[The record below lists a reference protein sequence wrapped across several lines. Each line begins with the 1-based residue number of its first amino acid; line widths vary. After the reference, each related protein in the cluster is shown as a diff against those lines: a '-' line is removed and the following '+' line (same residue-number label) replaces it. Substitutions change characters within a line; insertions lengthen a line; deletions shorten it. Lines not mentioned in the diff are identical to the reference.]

1 MKNSMMKVVSM
12 FFFMSLIL
20 TSQALLAPLAHALDI
35 DEKLTLRFLRVSST
49 KKTVL
54 VNRGGE
60 DGLVVGDH
68 AKFFITAGVVARG
81 VVEKV
86 SPTRS
91 VWSLYRIV
99 DPTEIIEDKVLN
111 LKIAT
116 PAKITD
122 DPSKSLKD
130 EPIPGGSEMMNV
142 GDEVGTSRTDEGLNS
157 AKEMAMTDADE
168 AELRDV
174 SGEVDSKVSKKAK
187 AKVASKTRKSSE
199 EMDVDSEEDLD
210 ASAAEEEYREVKK
223 DTKRKSKREIED
235 RESTYENTLPYFRS
249 TIRSRTWEVVG
260 GLNLNSLWYETS
272 NTSTAASATGID
284 LSLFVEKYF
293 YNNNNFFKDF
303 SLYGL
308 LHRTSL
314 NAGTSVDTNQYFEYG
329 LGLNYHFY
337 NKAYQANQFI
347 GFGNFAIGA
356 GSVST
361 ETVSTTN
368 SAVSTDSGSNSF
380 FSLGAGIKYYTSRA
394 VGVRVMLDYYHSSES
409 RDLADLTTTDIN
421 LSGLRFQLGVSY
433 RF

>member
-1 MKNSMMKVVSM
+1 MKK
-12 FFFMSLIL
+12 SLM
-20 TSQALLAPLAHALDI
+20 TLLPLIIFLISLSAYALDI

-99 DPTEIIEDKVLN
+99 DPAEIVEDKVLN

-122 DPSKSLKD
+122 DPSRSLKD
-130 EPIPGGSEMMNV
+130 EPIPGGSEVMNV
-142 GDEVGTSRTDEGLNS
+142 GDEMGVSRGDS
-157 AKEMAMTDADE
+157 SKEMAITDADE

-174 SGEVDSKVSKKAK
+174 SGEVDSKMSKK
-187 AKVASKTRKSSE
+187 VKSSAMKKVKRKTDELDIDEDE
-199 EMDVDSEEDLD
+199 EEEFQ
-210 ASAAEEEYREVKK
+210 SAAEEEYREVKK
-223 DTKRKSKREIED
+223 DAKKVLRSEYRYND
-235 RESTYENTLPYFRS
+235 DYYENPLPSFKYNLRNK
-249 TIRSRTWEVVG
+249 TWEIVG
-260 GLNLNSLWYETS
+260 ALNINSLWYETS
-272 NTSTAASATGID
+272 NTSTSASATGLD

-293 YNNNNFFKDF
+293 YNNNNFFRDF

-314 NAGTSVDTNQYFEYG
+314 NAGTSLDTNQYFEYG

-337 NKAYQANQFI
+337 NRPYQTNQFI

-368 SAVSTDSGSNSF
+368 TAVSTDSGSNSF
-380 FSLGAGIKYYTSRA
+380 FSLGAGIKYFTTKRI
-394 VGVRVMLDYYHSSES
+394 GVRAMLDYYSSTES
-409 RDLADLTTTDIN
+409 RELSDQTTTDTN
-421 LSGLRFQLGVSY
+421 LSGLRFQIGASY

>member
-1 MKNSMMKVVSM
+1 MKKSIMTLLPLWVFLNVS
-12 FFFMSLIL
+12 S
-20 TSQALLAPLAHALDI
+20 ANALDI
-35 DEKLTLRFLRVSST
+35 DEKLTLRFLRVSAT

-81 VVEKV
+81 AVEKV

-99 DPTEIIEDKVLN
+99 DPSEIVEDKVLN

-122 DPSKSLKD
+122 DPSRSLKD
-130 EPIPGGSEMMNV
+130 EPIPGGTESINV
-142 GDEVGTSRTDEGLNS
+142 GDEVGTSRTDEGLS
-157 AKEMAMTDADE
+157 AAKDMAVTDADE

-174 SGEVDSKVSKKAK
+174 SGESDGSSTKKSKIKNSKKVKK
-187 AKVASKTRKSSE
+187 AS
-199 EMDVDSEEDLD
+199 EDLD
-210 ASAAEEEYREVKK
+210 INDDDEMSNNAAEEEYKEVRRDARREAQSEAQREK
-223 DTKRKSKREIED
+223 DARK
-235 RESTYENTLPYFRS
+235 ESHYENSLPLFRS
-249 TIRSRTWEVVG
+249 NIRNKTWEVVG
-260 GLNLNSLWYETS
+260 ALNINSLWYETS
-272 NTSTAASATGID
+272 NTSTAASLTGLD
-284 LSLFVEKYF
+284 LSLFIEKYF
-293 YNNNNFFKDF
+293 YNNNNFFRDF

-308 LHRTSL
+308 LHRSSL

-337 NKAYQANQFI
+337 NKGYHTNRFI

-380 FSLGAGIKYYTSRA
+380 FSFGTGVKYFTSNG
-394 VGVRVMLDYYHSSES
+394 VGVRAMIDYYHSSES
-409 RDLADLTTTDIN
+409 RELADLTTSDVT
-421 LSGLRFQLGVSY
+421 LSGLRFQLGMSY